1 MIRVTRLNNSEFW
14 INPDLIQF
22 IEETPDTV
30 ISLTT
35 GVNVV
40 VLEPAEEIV
49 RAIIEFRQQASAKLP
64 TVVERDAGEE

>member
-1 MIRVTRLNNSEFW
+1 MIRVTRLNNSQFW

-35 GVNVV
+35 GVKVV
-40 VLEPAEEIV
+40 VTESAADIV
-49 RAIIEFRQQASAKLP
+49 SAIVAFRRQSYGQLP
-64 TVVERDAGEE
+64 HVVERNAGEE

>member
-1 MIRVTRLNNSEFW
+1 MIRVTRLNKSEFW

-35 GVNVV
+35 GVKVV
-40 VLEPAEEIV
+40 VLEPAVEIV
-49 RAIIEFRQQASAKLP
+49 QAIVDFRQRTAAQLP

>member
-14 INPDLIQF
+14 VNPDLIQF

-35 GVNVV
+35 GVKIV
-40 VLEPAEEIV
+40 VLEPAADIV
-49 RAIIEFRQQASAKLP
+49 KAIIEFRKQSAGQLP
-64 TVVERDAGEE
+64 SVVEKDTGEE

>member
-35 GVNVV
+35 GVKVV
-40 VLEPAEEIV
+40 VLEPAAEIV
-49 RAIIEFRQQASAKLP
+49 QAIVDFRRRTATQPPA
-64 TVVERDAGEE
+64 VVKRDAGEE